1 VTVPTIVPPTSL
13 VATLNVALVAPAGT
27 VTVPGAV
34 IGSLA
39 VTATAAPPRGADA
52 VRFTVPVTAFPPT
65 TVATLNVIVE
75 SATRA
80 TVTEED

>member
-1 VTVPTIVPPTSL
+1 MTVPPIVPPTSL

-39 VTATAAPPRGADA
+39 VTATAAPPTGADA
-52 VRFTVPVTAFPPT
+52 VRFTVPLTAFPPT
-65 TVATLNVIVE
+65 TVAALNVIVE
-75 SATRA
+75 SATRT